1 MLLQRANKYRA
12 EPSPYQAQAM
22 GQWVGA
28 CRHEYNHALERRQY
42 EYRNYGFSLAYVPQA
57 KELTVRRAAKNWLEF
72 VPIHALQN
80 ALRDLDDAFSRFF
93 KKLCGHPTPRK
104 KFKNDSFTLPAEDVK
119 FKRLNKRHGAIKLP
133 KIGWVRFRGYRPL
146 GGDLRSVTFRRKAGE
161 WFVSVLWQK
170 KRPDPSKSTDD
181 PIGIDRGVAVF
192 AATSVG
198 QLIDPVNAFDGIR
211 DKLAKLQQRLARKVK
226 FSSNWHKLKG
236 KISRLRMHE
245 ANVRKDFLHK
255 EATGLAKSHGV
266 YRLEK
271 LRVRN
276 MTASAAGT
284 VEEPGKNVAQKSGL
298 NRSILDQGWGMFA
311 TFLSYKEQERG
322 GRVESPRRH
331 TRRCAVQPPDAAT
344 HMQTTVPPGIGSA
357 VRCAATRG
365 TPTSSAQSTSVR
377 AGYCPLSLPSESEDG
392 SARGSRWRS
401 GSAMAPS
408 SSADGRGHRPEGR
421 KSPRGGRGR
430 SPSLQRGE
438 HVTLVCLLLPKSFWP
453 RSRTKPMFHYG
464 PPARSGKFCCRF

>member
-1 MLLQRANKYRA
+1 
-12 EPSPYQAQAM
+12 
-22 GQWVGA
+22 
-28 CRHEYNHALERRQY
+28 
-42 EYRNYGFSLAYVPQA
+42 
-57 KELTVRRAAKNWLEF
+57 
-72 VPIHALQN
+72 
-80 ALRDLDDAFSRFF
+80 
-93 KKLCGHPTPRK
+93 
-104 KFKNDSFTLPAEDVK
+104 
-119 FKRLNKRHGAIKLP
+119 
-133 KIGWVRFRGYRPL
+133 
-146 GGDLRSVTFRRKAGE
+146 
-161 WFVSVLWQK
+161 
-170 KRPDPSKSTDD
+170 
-181 PIGIDRGVAVF
+181 IDRGVAVF

-245 ANVRKDFLHK
+245 ANVRKNFLHK

-276 MTASAAGT
+276 MTVSAAGT

-311 TFLSYKEQERG
+311 TLLSYKEQERG
-322 GRVESPRRH
+322 GRVEFTPAPYTSLRCPAPGCGH
-331 TRRCAVQPPDAAT
+331 T
-344 HMQTTVPPGIGSA
+344 QTTVPPGIGSA

-377 AGYCPLSLPSESEDG
+377 AGYCPLSLPSECQDG

-438 HVTLVCLLLPKSFWP
+438 HVTSYQRLAAAPLLRPHP
-453 RSRTKPMFHYG
+453 G
-464 PPARSGKFCCRF
+464 APPIKC

>member
-72 VPIHALQN
+72 V
-80 ALRDLDDAFSRFF
+80 
-93 KKLCGHPTPRK
+93 
-104 KFKNDSFTLPAEDVK
+104 
-119 FKRLNKRHGAIKLP
+119 
-133 KIGWVRFRGYRPL
+133 
-146 GGDLRSVTFRRKAGE
+146 
-161 WFVSVLWQK
+161 SVLWQK

-211 DKLAKLQQRLARKVK
+211 DKLAKLQHRLARKVK

-236 KISRLRMHE
+236 RISRLRMHE

-255 EATGLAKSHGV
+255 ESTGLAKSHGV

-271 LRVRN
+271 LRVWN

-322 GRVESPRRH
+322 GRVEFTPAPYTSLRCPAPGCGHTHANNRPTRDWFCCEVCGYEGHADVVGAINVSQGRILPVEPPKRIRRRGRQEEAGEGAGQPWRLALLLTAVGIDLKAANLRVEAGAEAPRFSEGSMSRDKLP
-331 TRRCAVQPPDAAT
+331 RAFLNDC
-344 HMQTTVPPGIGSA
+344 PGM
-357 VRCAATRG
+357 
-365 TPTSSAQSTSVR
+365 
-377 AGYCPLSLPSESEDG
+377 LSEDVISDPEQQDAG
-392 SARGSRWRS
+392 GGDLIWASAPCGSRR
-401 GSAMAPS
+401 
-408 SSADGRGHRPEGR
+408 REGCR
-421 KSPRGGRGR
+421 VCTHTEVDDS
-430 SPSLQRGE
+430 
-438 HVTLVCLLLPKSFWP
+438 VTLCDAIRAWF
-453 RSRTKPMFHYG
+453 
-464 PPARSGKFCCRF
+464 

>member
-1 MLLQRANKYRA
+1 MLLWRANKYRA

-104 KFKNDSFTLPAEDVK
+104 KFKNDSFTLPAEDVE

-226 FSSNWHKLKG
+226 FSSNWHKLKA

-322 GRVESPRRH
+322 GRVEFTPAPYTSLRCPAPGCGH
-331 TRRCAVQPPDAAT
+331 THANNRP
-344 HMQTTVPPGIGSA
+344 
-357 VRCAATRG
+357 TR
-365 TPTSSAQSTSVR
+365 
-377 AGYCPLSLPSESEDG
+377 D
-392 SARGSRWRS
+392 W
-401 GSAMAPS
+401 
-408 SSADGRGHRPEGR
+408 
-421 KSPRGGRGR
+421 
-430 SPSLQRGE
+430 
-438 HVTLVCLLLPKSFWP
+438 
-453 RSRTKPMFHYG
+453 
-464 PPARSGKFCCRF
+464 FCCEVCGYEGHADVVGAINVSQGRILPVEPPKRIRRRVGKRKPVEERVSHGA